1 LFRRLRIGLKD
12 GIYFITAWACF
23 ALVKVLFRLRVV
35 GRENLKRDGSYIAV
49 ARHRSYW
56 DIPLMVAAL
65 GACNRIHF
73 IARRGLMKAN
83 PIARLA
89 IRAFSTVIDRERFSK
104 VDFRRVL
111 EACKRERLIGLFP
124 EGTTRRR
131 VDAKAGAVRFATLAN
146 KMLLPVNIRPTGPY
160 PPDYPF
166 RYPRVTVSI
175 GEAFSVA
182 DLEDGIGDE
191 VSRADVSRAMSA
203 RLMERVDTA

>member
-1 LFRRLRIGLKD
+1 LFRRLRIGVKD
-12 GIYFITAWACF
+12 AIYFIITWVLV
-23 ALVKVLFRLRVV
+23 ALVKMLFRFRVV
-35 GRENLKRDGSYIAV
+35 GRENLKRDGTYIAV

-73 IARRGLMKAN
+73 IARRGLMKGN
-83 PIARLA
+83 PIAKLA
-89 IRAFSTVIDRERFSK
+89 IRAYSTIINRDRFSK

-124 EGTTRRR
+124 EGTTRHR
-131 VDAKAGAVRFATLAN
+131 VDAKAGAIRFAALAN
-146 KMLLPVNIRPTGPY
+146 KLLLPVNIQPTGPY
-160 PPDYPF
+160 PPEYPF

-182 DLEDGIGDE
+182 DLEDGVGDGK
-191 VSRADVSRAMSA
+191 SRADVNKTMSV